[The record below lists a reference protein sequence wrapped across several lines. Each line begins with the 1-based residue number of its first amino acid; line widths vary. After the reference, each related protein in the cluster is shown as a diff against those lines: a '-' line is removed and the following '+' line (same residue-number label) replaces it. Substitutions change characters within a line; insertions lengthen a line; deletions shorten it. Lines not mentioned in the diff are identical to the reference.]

1 MFPAFTQLSAVDW
14 LELEKNALTCQ
25 EHDTDAPRF
34 RALRYCSALLSRSV
48 LCKATK
54 KQQAC

>member
-1 MFPAFTQLSAVDW
+1 MLVALMFPAFTQLSTVDW

-34 RALRYCSALLSRSV
+34 GAPRYCSSPARALGPV
-48 LCKATK
+48 
-54 KQQAC
+54 